1 MKSNN
6 WLVISYFAN
15 VRGACQSEWVE
26 DRMAAL
32 SKLGIRPALVSS
44 FCGGRYKDM
53 LHVRAL
59 SLSPADLKFEL
70 DFILKRNGISGKL
83 FKVLRTLIFLPLYPL
98 YYLETKILN
107 IYGESRW
114 SWMPFS
120 ILMGLIVALKT
131 KPTFIYSTGGPA
143 SAHISAIVI
152 SKITGIPL
160 MAELQDP
167 LVGDDIGRNALSKKG
182 LKYIEKLIFDNSDKV
197 IFCTQAATDSAAE
210 RQHSD
215 KAVCIYPG
223 SIINMPTSSEF
234 VKNAVCKFIYLGSL
248 YQSRNLDCFMEALSM
263 VFEENPELKK
273 YFSLDVY
280 GNMNEDIRQRINN
293 FAHKV
298 IHLKGLVPREDAL
311 KHAIESDVLLLV
323 QNTDDRSSTTIPFKT
338 YDYLLLGKKILGL
351 TYKNQ
356 ELETMM
362 VDHGHLSVAADR
374 PQEIKQAIVALLE
387 DWRNGSLVKSIK
399 SSEITVDNAAKQ
411 MQALANVLTA
421 SQNGAGV

>member
-1 MKSNN
+1 
-6 WLVISYFAN
+6 
-15 VRGACQSEWVE
+15 
-26 DRMAAL
+26 
-32 SKLGIRPALVSS
+32 
-44 FCGGRYKDM
+44 
-53 LHVRAL
+53 
-59 SLSPADLKFEL
+59 
-70 DFILKRNGISGKL
+70 
-83 FKVLRTLIFLPLYPL
+83 
-98 YYLETKILN
+98 
-107 IYGESRW
+107 
-114 SWMPFS
+114 
-120 ILMGLIVALKT
+120 
-131 KPTFIYSTGGPA
+131 
-143 SAHISAIVI
+143 
-152 SKITGIPL
+152 
-160 MAELQDP
+160 
-167 LVGDDIGRNALSKKG
+167 
-182 LKYIEKLIFDNSDKV
+182 
-197 IFCTQAATDSAAE
+197 
-210 RQHSD
+210 
-215 KAVCIYPG
+215 
-223 SIINMPTSSEF
+223 
-234 VKNAVCKFIYLGSL
+234 
-248 YQSRNLDCFMEALSM
+248 M

>member
-1 MKSNN
+1 MKNNN

-26 DRMAAL
+26 DRMASL
-32 SKLGIRPALVSS
+32 SKLRIRSALVSS
-44 FCGGRYKDM
+44 FCGGRYKDT

-59 SLSPADLKFEL
+59 SMSPADLKYEL

-83 FKVLRTLIFLPLYPL
+83 FKFLRTLIFLPLYPL

-107 IYGESRW
+107 VYGESRW

-131 KPTFIYSTGGPA
+131 KPSLIYSTGGPA

-182 LKYIEKLIFDNSDKV
+182 LMFIEKLIFGNSARV

-210 RQHSD
+210 RHHSD

-223 SIINMPTSSEF
+223 SIIDMPSSSEI
-234 VKNAVCKFIYLGSL
+234 VKNTVCKFIYLGSL
-248 YQSRNLDCFMEALSM
+248 YQSRNLDRFMEALAM
-263 VFEENPELKK
+263 VFEEKPELKK
-273 YFSLDVY
+273 SFSLDVY

-293 FAHKV
+293 FPHKV
-298 IHLKGLVPREDAL
+298 IQLKGLVPREDAL

-356 ELETMM
+356 ELETMI

-374 PQEIKQAIVALLE
+374 PQDIKQAILALLE
-387 DWRNGSLVKSIK
+387 GWRNGTLVRDVKPSK
-399 SSEITVDNAAKQ
+399 ITVDNAAKQ
-411 MQALANVLTA
+411 MLDLANALTA
-421 SQNGAGV
+421 TQNDMGV

>member
-152 SKITGIPL
+152 SKITGIP
-160 MAELQDP
+160 
-167 LVGDDIGRNALSKKG
+167 
-182 LKYIEKLIFDNSDKV
+182 
-197 IFCTQAATDSAAE
+197 
-210 RQHSD
+210 
-215 KAVCIYPG
+215 
-223 SIINMPTSSEF
+223 
-234 VKNAVCKFIYLGSL
+234 
-248 YQSRNLDCFMEALSM
+248 
-263 VFEENPELKK
+263 
-273 YFSLDVY
+273 
-280 GNMNEDIRQRINN
+280 
-293 FAHKV
+293 
-298 IHLKGLVPREDAL
+298 
-311 KHAIESDVLLLV
+311 
-323 QNTDDRSSTTIPFKT
+323 
-338 YDYLLLGKKILGL
+338 
-351 TYKNQ
+351 
-356 ELETMM
+356 
-362 VDHGHLSVAADR
+362 
-374 PQEIKQAIVALLE
+374 
-387 DWRNGSLVKSIK
+387 
-399 SSEITVDNAAKQ
+399 
-411 MQALANVLTA
+411 
-421 SQNGAGV
+421 